1 VDQAALFARE
11 PPSGFGARS
20 ALMLYLQIV
29 HHVRLVAD
37 GRDGT
42 DTLDRPH
49 D

>member
-1 VDQAALFARE
+1 
-11 PPSGFGARS
+11 
-20 ALMLYLQIV
+20 MLYLQIV

>member
-1 VDQAALFARE
+1 
-11 PPSGFGARS
+11 
-20 ALMLYLQIV
+20 MLYLQIV
-29 HHVRLVAD
+29 HHVRLVVD